1 MSMGDPLSKW
11 GQTQAGFKLFYI
23 YISYRP
29 YKCIEFHKTKN
40 SAASSPQ
47 QQMVPGF
54 VKMQKL
60 PSMDAREEKM
70 TKMILVDG
78 DTIHK

>member
-11 GQTQAGFKLFYI
+11 GQTQAGFKIFFCIVSIKTIKVFY
-23 YISYRP
+23 
-29 YKCIEFHKTKN
+29 KTKN
-40 SAASSPQ
+40 SVASNPQ

-60 PSMDAREEKM
+60 PSMDAREEKT